1 MDDQNTQDIQEA
13 DVVETTDSVE
23 TVDAPAAQDTNQAQV
38 LLSLEEMI
46 KKYIT
51 RLDTLRGE
59 VKKYK
64 EMYDDSFNNNPTY
77 IENTEKAKEAAK
89 DLKTTRKNIASQPSV
104 VQLALKMKSMRD
116 EAKEMQTS
124 LSDYLQE
131 YQRMT
136 GANEIE
142 GEDGKIRDII
152 NSAKLVVR
160 SAK

>member
-1 MDDQNTQDIQEA
+1 MDDLQDAIDPEKNTAKLGND
-13 DVVETTDSVE
+13 
-23 TVDAPAAQDTNQAQV
+23 NQATV

-51 RLDTLRGE
+51 RLDKLKID
-59 VKKYK
+59 VKKQK
-64 EMYDDSFNNNPTY
+64 EMYDDAFLNNPTF
-77 IENTEKAKEAAK
+77 IENTEKAKAAAK
-89 DLKTTRKNIASQPSV
+89 DLLVTKKNIASQPAV
-104 VQLALKMKSMRD
+104 IQTALQLKSIRG
-116 EAKEMQTS
+116 EVKEIEQS

-131 YQRMT
+131 YQRLT

-152 NSAKLVVR
+152 NVAKLVLR

>member
-1 MDDQNTQDIQEA
+1 MVYSINRMDDQSDVLES
-13 DVVETTDSVE
+13 DVVEENPKTD
-23 TVDAPAAQDTNQAQV
+23 NQATV

-51 RLDTLRGE
+51 RLDALKVE
-59 VKKYK
+59 VKKQR
-64 EMYDDSFNNNPTY
+64 EMYDDSFLNNPTY
-77 IENTEKAKEAAK
+77 LENTEKAKNAAK
-89 DLKTTRKNIASQPSV
+89 DLQVTKKNIASQPAVIQIS
-104 VQLALKMKSMRD
+104 LKLKSMR
-116 EAKEMQTS
+116 EEVKEIEIS

-131 YQRMT
+131 YQRIS

-152 NSAKLVVR
+152 NTAKLVVR

>member
-1 MDDQNTQDIQEA
+1 MDDQQNPDDIQEA
-13 DVVETTDSVE
+13 DVVEDKTSAGTD
-23 TVDAPAAQDTNQAQV
+23 NQANV

-51 RLDTLRGE
+51 RMDQLRNE
-59 VKKYK
+59 MKKHK
-64 EMYDDSFNNNPTY
+64 EMYDDAFNNNPTY
-77 IENTEKAKEAAK
+77 IENTEKAKAAAK
-89 DLKTTRKNIASQPSV
+89 DLQVTKKNIASQPAT
-104 VQLALKMKSMRD
+104 VQIALKLKSMRD
-116 EAKEMQTS
+116 EAKEMQNS

-152 NSAKLVVR
+152 NTAKLVVR

>member
-1 MDDQNTQDIQEA
+1 MDDTQVPEETMDEEMPQAKNA
-13 DVVETTDSVE
+13 DS
-23 TVDAPAAQDTNQAQV
+23 NQATV

-51 RLDTLRGE
+51 QADRLKIEL
-59 VKKYK
+59 KKTK
-64 EMYDDSFNNNPTY
+64 EMYDDSFLNNPTY
-77 IENTEKAKEAAK
+77 LENTEKAKVASK
-89 DLKTTRKNIASQPSV
+89 DLQVTKKNIASQPAV
-104 VQLALKMKSMRD
+104 IQIALKLKSMRD
-116 EAKEMQTS
+116 ESKEIDQS

-131 YQRMT
+131 YQRLT

-152 NSAKLVVR
+152 NKAKLVIR

>member
-1 MDDQNTQDIQEA
+1 MVYSINRMDDQSDVLEA
-13 DVVETTDSVE
+13 DVVEENPKTD
-23 TVDAPAAQDTNQAQV
+23 NQATV

-51 RLDTLRGE
+51 RLDALKVE
-59 VKKYK
+59 VKKQR
-64 EMYDDSFNNNPTY
+64 EMYDDSFLNNPTY
-77 IENTEKAKEAAK
+77 LENTEKAKNAAK
-89 DLKTTRKNIASQPSV
+89 DLQVTKKNIASQPAVIQIS
-104 VQLALKMKSMRD
+104 LKLKSMR
-116 EAKEMQTS
+116 EEVKEIEIS

-131 YQRMT
+131 YQRLS

-152 NSAKLVVR
+152 NTAKLVVR